1 LWERKF
7 PIAVATRTY
16 KQLGPPIVCGSN
28 MLQLFFQKLV
38 YLDSITI
45 NDERGTA
52 FDPCFCV

>member
-1 LWERKF
+1 
-7 PIAVATRTY
+7 
-16 KQLGPPIVCGSN
+16 